1 MRTFI
6 FGLLALMGVSGICKA
21 DVVVSQGAGTGTND
35 FGSFGILKIFFT
47 TSSSSAGSG
56 GWNLSSINFYSTID
70 ENKGSFTFG
79 LYNSGGA
86 IIGTETNADIIV
98 SGGVSTNS
106 FTSFA
111 NTELSAG
118 TAYQLWVTA
127 NPGSAESS
135 LFTDGVGSFA
145 SAAVPSAWTSLSA
158 TGGTASGDFQFSL
171 NGAAVPES
179 GTLLLGG
186 IAAMCGSGGVW
197 WKRRRKNV
205 EAPAKEELPVA

>member
-21 DVVVSQGAGTGTND
+21 DVVVSQGAGVTTNTFGTG
-35 FGSFGILKIFFT
+35 GILKILFT

-56 GWNLSSINFYSTID
+56 GWNLSSINFYSSSD

-79 LYNSGGA
+79 LRDSVGA
-86 IIGTETNADIIV
+86 SIGTGTTADIIV
-98 SGGVSTNS
+98 AGGVSTNS

-111 NTELSAG
+111 NTELSAN
-118 TAYQLWVTA
+118 TAYQVWVTA
-127 NPGSAESS
+127 NGVDAESNF
-135 LFTDGVGSFA
+135 FTDGDGSFA
-145 SAAVPSAWTSLSA
+145 SAAVPSTWTSLSA
-158 TGGTASGDFQFSL
+158 TGGTASGDFRFSL
-171 NGAAVPES
+171 NGAAVPEP